1 MLSLALVQINVENVR
16 EVRRMVS
23 YNKLWKLLI
32 DKQMKK
38 KDLGDAAGVS
48 ANTIAK
54 MGKNE
59 LVSLEVLVRICRALN
74 CDIGDIMEVL
84 PS

>member
-1 MLSLALVQINVENVR
+1 
-16 EVRRMVS
+16 MVS

-59 LVSLEVLVRICRALN
+59 HVSTEVICKICETLGCN
-74 CDIGDIMEVL
+74 VDDIIEFIPEDK
-84 PS
+84 

>member
-1 MLSLALVQINVENVR
+1 
-16 EVRRMVS
+16 MVS

-38 KDLGDAAGVS
+38 KDLGEAAGIS
-48 ANTIAK
+48 ANTLAK

-59 LVSLEVLVRICRALN
+59 KVSLDVLVRICQALK
-74 CDIGDIMEVL
+74 CDIGDIMEVI